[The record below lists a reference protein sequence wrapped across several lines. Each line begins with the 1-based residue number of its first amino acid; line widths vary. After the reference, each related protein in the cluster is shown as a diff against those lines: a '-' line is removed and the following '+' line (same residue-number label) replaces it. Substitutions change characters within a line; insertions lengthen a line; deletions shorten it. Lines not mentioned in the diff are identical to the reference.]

1 MAARRPD
8 ATRAPRLDTVR
19 PMWRRTSGGLLLSS
33 CLLVIAACSGAD
45 ADPEDRP
52 SVTTAV
58 VTSSTRPST
67 TVRPTGS
74 TSSSSTISST
84 SSTATSST
92 SPTGSTSSGP
102 SSTVAGDPNATTTVA
117 PTTTVPVT
125 TTTAPPLDVYDPT
138 CVVKVAP
145 GESLTVITDRYEDEV
160 VTPETVMAE
169 NGLTD
174 VVIHPD
180 QLLDICPGNSLNDVT
195 GEQRLDPNTA
205 VASVQNKQNVM
216 LQQEKLNQLFT
227 GLGIA
232 PLLVD
237 GVSGPV
243 TRQRLCAF
251 RVTMGFPASTADM
264 VAGSD
269 EEIWLNLMPSLPVPP
284 SSARDAER
292 WVLMDQTCQIMFVG
306 AGPEQLVYVF
316 PTSTGQPGYETRPQ
330 DRSRAFK
337 YDPASDNGGWHDSID
352 FPAAEDNPLNGN
364 MYKPIYFD
372 GGQAIHGAN
381 TVPTSPQSH
390 GCARLRLEHQDM
402 LVAWL
407 GLGDV
412 TQPMY
417 NANRINLR
425 VNVQGAYVPA

>member
-1 MAARRPD
+1 MAALGAD

-19 PMWRRTSGGLLLSS
+19 RMWRRTSGGLLLSS
-33 CLLVIAACSGAD
+33 CVLVIAACSGAD
-45 ADPEDRP
+45 AGQDDGPP
-52 SVTTAV
+52 VTTAV
-58 VTSSTRPST
+58 ATSASST
-67 TVRPTGS
+67 TVRPATTLLPTTSPSSASTTSTGPGSSTSSTS
-74 TSSSSTISST
+74 TSSSS
-84 SSTATSST
+84 
-92 SPTGSTSSGP
+92 P
-102 SSTVAGDPNATTTVA
+102 STVPGDPNASTSVA
-117 PTTTVPVT
+117 PTTSVPVT

-138 CVVKVAP
+138 CVVKVAT
-145 GESLTVITDRYEDEV
+145 GDSLTVITDRYEDEV

-169 NGLTD
+169 NGLTTD
-174 VVIHPD
+174 VIHPD
-180 QLLDICPGNSLNDVT
+180 QLLDICPGNSLNDIT

-205 VASVQNKQNVM
+205 VTSLQTKQNVIR
-216 LQQEKLNQLFT
+216 QQEKLNELFA

-237 GVSGPV
+237 GISGPV
-243 TRQRLCAF
+243 TRQRLCAY
-251 RVTMGFPASTADM
+251 RVAIGFPASTADM
-264 VAGSD
+264 AAGS
-269 EEIWLNLMPSLPVPP
+269 EEETWLMLLPSLPVPQ
-284 SSARDAER
+284 SSVRDAER

-306 AGPEQLVYVF
+306 AGPEQLAYVF

-337 YDPASDNGGWHDSID
+337 YDPAVENAGWHDSID

-390 GCARLRLEHQDM
+390 GCARLKLEHQDL

-412 TQPMY
+412 MQPLY

-425 VNVQGAYVPA
+425 VNVQGTYLPT